1 MKVCRR
7 LLIGD
12 KCNRSWIVLLEQVHQ
27 QNIYIYIERERESLC
42 CVFVYVFVFA
52 CDPTEMKLI
61 GGSSASGTDNGTVIF
76 MN

>member
-1 MKVCRR
+1 MDSFAGASASAKY
-7 LLIGD
+7 
-12 KCNRSWIVLLEQVHQ
+12 
-27 QNIYIYIERERESLC
+27 IYIYIERERESLC